1 MKIRLVPWLVVSRW
15 QAYAEKRLYQ
25 KTGSKDTYFIPTS
38 FGQNLPSPGA
48 SFNRSQ
54 EQCPHDLSIFSS
66 PMPLK
71 VSYIP
76 TIALGVKPL
85 VCDTLGDKLKQHVNK
100 GLWFLHSVGDIVAST
115 ILQKRKLRLGDGQS
129 SMTDKSQC
137 SNSIIISQNSQCLV
151 SVFRLPL

>member
-1 MKIRLVPWLVVSRW
+1 MAGICREKTVSEDRKQGRL
-15 QAYAEKRLYQ
+15 LYTNQ
-25 KTGSKDTYFIPTS
+25 N

-48 SFNRSQ
+48 SFNLSQ

-85 VCDTLGDKLKQHVNK
+85 VCDTLGDKLKLHVNK
-100 GLWFLHSVGDIVAST
+100 VL
-115 ILQKRKLRLGDGQS
+115 
-129 SMTDKSQC
+129 
-137 SNSIIISQNSQCLV
+137 
-151 SVFRLPL
+151 

>member
-1 MKIRLVPWLVVSRW
+1 MKISDLVVSQW

-25 KTGSKDTYFIPTS
+25 KTESKDAYFIPTS

-48 SFNRSQ
+48 SFNLSR

-76 TIALGVKPL
+76 TIALGVKAL
-85 VCDTLGDKLKQHVNK
+85 VCDTLGDKLKLHVNK
-100 GLWFLHSVGDIVAST
+100 VLSFLHSVGGGT
-115 ILQKRKLRLGDGQS
+115 L
-129 SMTDKSQC
+129 
-137 SNSIIISQNSQCLV
+137 
-151 SVFRLPL
+151 

>member
-48 SFNRSQ
+48 SFNLSR

-100 GLWFLHSVGDIVAST
+100 VLWFLHSVGDIVAST